1 MSIHADSTGERNMSS
16 AETCIKH
23 RAFNQDGCFSCQM
36 CVKKWFV
43 CVCVGVFVCVW
54 GWLFSWTW
62 FPNACCSGYHKNIAL
77 PPLSASQRISKLS
90 HCLISSSSNRVILA
104 WLSEFPHVEKNTC
117 CFNYTWP
124 RITELWNSVMSHSP
138 PQIRQTTWDKS
149 GVSRSGTEESVFFC
163 TFNMMHDQEYY
174 WRVPR
179 SLHL

>member
-16 AETCIKH
+16 GETCIKH

-77 PPLSASQRISKLS
+77 PPLSASQGISKLS

-124 RITELWNSVMSHSP
+124 RITELWNSMMSHSP
-138 PQIRQTTWDKS
+138 PTDTSNYMGQIRSFKKWNGRKCFLLHIQ
-149 GVSRSGTEESVFFC
+149 
-163 TFNMMHDQEYY
+163 HDA
-174 WRVPR
+174 WPR
-179 SLHL
+179 ILLTRA